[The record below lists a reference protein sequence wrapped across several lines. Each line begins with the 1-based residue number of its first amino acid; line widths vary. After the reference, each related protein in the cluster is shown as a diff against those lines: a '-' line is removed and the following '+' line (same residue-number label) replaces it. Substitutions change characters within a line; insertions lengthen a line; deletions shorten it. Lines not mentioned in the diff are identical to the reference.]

1 MGLCGRKVEDDVGAL
16 SCISMALSVLVMQIY
31 INISNYKPVGIKKSH
46 FLSLSR
52 RFRRFF
58 VFFTQMTQISQVF
71 FVFVPQISQIYF
83 TFHIC
88 VICVICVTKASV

>member
-31 INISNYKPVGIKKSH
+31 INISNYKPIGIKKSH

-58 VFFTQMTQISQVF
+58 VVFTQMTQISQIF
-71 FVFVPQISQIYF
+71 LSLFHRFRRFTSRSIS
-83 TFHIC
+83 
-88 VICVICVTKASV
+88 ASSALSA